1 MVKYMLSSELEVAAP
16 AEFVWA
22 VFSSK
27 EVPKLVP
34 KLLPNAFEKVEILE
48 GDGGLGTVI
57 DIVFPQGH
65 VPLSYKEKI
74 VTVDNQERLKETQQI
89 EGGYLDMGVTFF
101 IESFQMI
108 EKDADSCIIK
118 STVRYEVPD
127 DLAPN
132 VSHLISAEHLLTMAK
147 VGAKYALSL
156 RK

>member
-34 KLLPNAFEKVEILE
+34 KLLPSAFEKVEILE
-48 GDGGLGTVI
+48 GDDGLGTVI
-57 DIVFPQGH
+57 DI
-65 VPLSYKEKI
+65 
-74 VTVDNQERLKETQQI
+74 TQQI

-101 IESFQMI
+101 IESFQVI

-118 STVRYEVPD
+118 STVRFKVPG
-127 DLAPN
+127 DLSPN
-132 VSHLISAEHLLTMAK
+132 VSHLISADHLFTMAK
-147 VGAKYALSL
+147 VGAKYAL
-156 RK
+156 RYHNIEKWC

>member
-34 KLLPNAFEKVEILE
+34 KLLPSAFEKVEILE

-57 DIVFPQGH
+57 DIRH
-65 VPLSYKEKI
+65 SSLH
-74 VTVDNQERLKETQQI
+74 TVNNQEHLKEIQHI

-101 IESFQMI
+101 IESFRVI
-108 EKDADSCIIK
+108 KKDADSCIIK
-118 STVRYEVPD
+118 STVRFKVPG
-127 DLAPN
+127 DLAPS
-132 VSHLISAEHLLTMAK
+132 VSHLMAK
-147 VGAKYALSL
+147 VGEKYALSL
-156 RK
+156 RQ